1 MRQRIISGI
10 KDNRNQKKEDI
21 PMMKRNSSGGYSTK
35 DLGRDGIFA
44 LGFLLV
50 GLGLTGLFFEDI
62 SVIDT
67 LANSVSALV
76 VGGFFIICAFVLQ
89 FIFDIIEAQ
98 KQFELKGE
106 LYTIL
111 LINETGDNLTIDFKE
126 HSTSEIVELI
136 KQFTHTP

>member
-1 MRQRIISGI
+1 
-10 KDNRNQKKEDI
+10 
-21 PMMKRNSSGGYSTK
+21 MKRNSSGGYSTK